1 MRVTRRYRFS
11 AAHRLCTPALSDEEN
26 RRVYGKCN
34 NPYGHGHDYLL
45 EVSAQ
50 GPVEERSGRVLDPAA
65 LDGLVRR
72 TVLEAFHHRD
82 LNREIPELADAPP
95 TTENLAQAIWQ
106 RLSRSWRDVF
116 PAKGPRL
123 SRIRIQETRR
133 NSFEI
138 MEER

>member
-11 AAHRLCTPALSDEEN
+11 ASHRLRSVALSEEEN
-26 RRVYGKCN
+26 RRVYGKCH
-34 NPYGHGHDYLL
+34 NPHGHGHDYVL

-50 GPVEERSGRVLDPAA
+50 GPVEERTGRVLDPAV

-82 LNREIPELADAPP
+82 LNREIPELTDLPP

-106 RLSRSWRDVF
+106 RLIRRWHDVF
-116 PAKGPRL
+116 PAEGPRL
-123 SRIRIQETRR
+123 SGLRIQETRR
-133 NSFEI
+133 NSFGI
-138 MEER
+138 IEER